1 MVTAL
6 PLPIASKKSLKENF
20 LRKAQIIGFSK
31 CIKLAGP
38 IFFFNQLKEIQ
49 EKLKSSEIPEFKR
62 RR

>member
-31 CIKLAGP
+31 CIKLARP
-38 IFFFNQLKEIQ
+38 IFFFQSIERNSRKIKIQ
-49 EKLKSSEIPEFKR
+49 
-62 RR
+62 

>member
-31 CIKLAGP
+31 CIKLARP
-38 IFFFNQLKEIQ
+38 IFFQSIERNSRKIKIQ
-49 EKLKSSEIPEFKR
+49 
-62 RR
+62 